1 MSYRFP
7 SATIAASFTDGDRD
21 MAIEI
26 PGTAEDYYKEIDLP
40 GGGKRYA
47 ANRERL
53 RAIVSLI
60 NMEIKSVIASGGN
73 PHTASLDLSDQF
85 NNFISSAPAEAQVEM
100 SQVYVEEMNA
110 AARAVDDETNKINN
124 KILEKE
130 QAANSIG
137 QWVGAGI
144 LLIFL
149 LIIFGALK

>member
-1 MSYRFP
+1 
-7 SATIAASFTDGDRD
+7 

-26 PGTAEDYYKEIDLP
+26 PGTVEDYYKEIDIQ
-40 GGGKRYA
+40 GGGRRYA

-53 RAIVSLI
+53 RAVVSLI

-85 NNFISSAPAEAQVEM
+85 NNFISSAPIDAQVEM
-100 SQVYVEEMNA
+100 SQMYAQEMNA
-110 AARAVDDETNKINN
+110 AARAIDDETNKINN

-130 QAANSIG
+130 QAAHSIG

-149 LIIFGALK
+149 LIIFGVLK

>member
-1 MSYRFP
+1 
-7 SATIAASFTDGDRD
+7 

-110 AARAVDDETNKINN
+110 AARAVDD
-124 KILEKE
+124 
-130 QAANSIG
+130 
-137 QWVGAGI
+137 
-144 LLIFL
+144 
-149 LIIFGALK
+149 

>member
-1 MSYRFP
+1 
-7 SATIAASFTDGDRD
+7 

-53 RAIVSLI
+53 RAVVSLI

-85 NNFISSAPAEAQVEM
+85 NNFISSAPTEAQVEM
-100 SQVYVEEMNA
+100 FQVYAEEMNA

-130 QAANSIG
+130 QSANSIG
-137 QWVGAGI
+137 QWIGAGI

-149 LIIFGALK
+149 LIIFGAIK